1 MRDTL
6 FLMNDIFDV
15 LADPIRR
22 EILVR
27 LQNAAPGD
35 LAVGDVVSALKLTQ
49 PTVSK
54 HLKVLR
60 DAGLVT
66 VREEGQHRYYRL
78 NPEPLAIVDG
88 WVSGMGSAKTQRPN
102 TTTSRQLADTEATR
116 FVTDIDF
123 AGAGRAV
130 GATAAR
136 VEKEVRSVLDAVR
149 TILGSKP
156 R

>member
-1 MRDTL
+1 
-6 FLMNDIFDV
+6 MNDIFDV
-15 LADPIRR
+15 LAVPIRR

-27 LQNAAPGD
+27 LRNAAPGD
-35 LAVGDVVSALKLTQ
+35 LAVGDVVTALRLTQ

-88 WVSGMGSAKTQRPN
+88 WVSGLNSARPERKTSASSERSDQTAP
-102 TTTSRQLADTEATR
+102 TQFLA
-116 FVTDIDF
+116 DIDF
-123 AGAGRAV
+123 EGAGRAV
-130 GATAAR
+130 GAGAAR
-136 VEKEVRSVLDAVR
+136 VEREVRSVIEAVR
-149 TILGSKP
+149 TILGSNP

>member
-1 MRDTL
+1 
-6 FLMNDIFDV
+6 MNDIFDV

-27 LQNAAPGD
+27 LRNAAPGD
-35 LAVGDVVSALKLTQ
+35 LAVGDVVAALRLTQ

-60 DAGLVT
+60 DTGLVT

-88 WVSGMGSAKTQRPN
+88 WVSGLSSEKPARPAAASSPRSAQAAPTN
-102 TTTSRQLADTEATR
+102 FLA
-116 FVTDIDF
+116 DIDF
-123 AGAGRAV
+123 ESAGRAV
-130 GATAAR
+130 GAGAAR
-136 VEKEVRSVLDAVR
+136 VEREVRSVIDAVR
-149 TILGSKP
+149 TILGSNP

>member
-27 LQNAAPGD
+27 LRNAAPGD
-35 LAVGDVVSALKLTQ
+35 LAVGDVVTALKLTQ

-60 DAGLVT
+60 DAGLVA
-66 VREEGQHRYYRL
+66 VREDGQHRFYRL
-78 NPEPLAIVDG
+78 NPEPLATVDG
-88 WVSGMGSAKTQRPN
+88 WVSAMSSEKTARRTAAASVPKEDP
-102 TTTSRQLADTEATR
+102 AVTE
-116 FVTDIDF
+116 FVSEIDF

-130 GATAAR
+130 GAAAAR
-136 VEKEVRSVLDAVR
+136 VEIEVRSVLEAVR

>member
-1 MRDTL
+1 
-6 FLMNDIFDV
+6 MNDIFDV

-27 LQNAAPGD
+27 LRNAAPGD
-35 LAVGDVVSALKLTQ
+35 LAVGDVVTALKLTQ

-60 DAGLVT
+60 DAGLVS
-66 VREEGQHRYYRL
+66 VREEGQHRFYRL

-88 WVSGMGSAKTQRPN
+88 WVSAMSSDNAAHRDVDSSRPK
-102 TTTSRQLADTEATR
+102 ADPAVTE
-116 FVTDIDF
+116 FVSEIDF

-130 GATAAR
+130 GAAAAR
-136 VEKEVRSVLDAVR
+136 VEIEVRSVLDAIR